1 MAKETKRKPKT
12 PKSARAK
19 QKPAE
24 AATAVATDGVAK
36 KKKKVRVPKTPKGKA
51 AQSGKGKGKGD
62 KDASEKWKHGDW
74 ACAKCGAHNFR
85 GKDTCFRC
93 KYPKANSVKAASAE
107 TAHQYLQSFTT
118 KMDSVQH
125 LWLAKNVYGRDVNDA
140 CFDLFASYVRKV
152 DNKSKL
158 QLLTGAQKA
167 VERASKI
174 VEALKDTPTEV
185 EENGDTPKKAKGK
198 KRKGEEKGMKR
209 RRRKSRKRNQKWRRL
224 RINPRTTRKPQR
236 RRRRRGSREDLVRPW
251 K

>member
-1 MAKETKRKPKT
+1 MAKENKRKPKT

-24 AATAVATDGVAK
+24 AATAIATDGVAK

-51 AQSGKGKGKGD
+51 AKSPGGKKGKGD
-62 KDASEKWKHGDW
+62 KDVAEKWKHGDW

-107 TAHQYLQSFTT
+107 TAHQYMQSFTS

-174 VEALKDTPTEV
+174 VEALKGTPTEV

-198 KRKGEEKGMKR
+198 KRKGEEKGVKKVENEKPKK
-209 RRRKSRKRNQKWRRL
+209 KSKVEKAED
-224 RINPRTTRKPQR
+224 KPKDDKKAAKK
-236 RRRRRGSREDLVRPW
+236 E
-251 K
+251 KKEKEKK

>member
-1 MAKETKRKPKT
+1 MAKENKRKPKT

-36 KKKKVRVPKTPKGKA
+36 KKKVRVPKSPKGKA
-51 AQSGKGKGKGD
+51 AQSPAGKGKGKGD

-198 KRKGEEKGMKR
+198 KRKGEEKGVKKVENEKPKK
-209 RRRKSRKRNQKWRRL
+209 KSKVEKAED
-224 RINPRTTRKPQR
+224 KPKDDKKAAKK
-236 RRRRRGSREDLVRPW
+236 E
-251 K
+251 KKEKKEKK

>member
-1 MAKETKRKPKT
+1 MAKENKRKPKT

-51 AQSGKGKGKGD
+51 AQSPAGKGKGKGD

-185 EENGDTPKKAKGK
+185 EENGDTPKKAKGT
-198 KRKGEEKGMKR
+198 KRKGEEKGMKKAEKEKPKK
-209 RRRKSRKRNQKWRRL
+209 KSKVEKAED
-224 RINPRTTRKPQR
+224 KPKDDKKAAKK
-236 RRRRRGSREDLVRPW
+236 E
-251 K
+251 KKEKKK

>member
-1 MAKETKRKPKT
+1 MAKENKRKPKT

-36 KKKKVRVPKTPKGKA
+36 KKKKVRVPKAPKGKA
-51 AQSGKGKGKGD
+51 AQSPAGKGKGD
-62 KDASEKWKHGDW
+62 KDASDKWKHGDW

-107 TAHQYLQSFTT
+107 TAQQYLQSFTT

-185 EENGDTPKKAKGK
+185 EENGDTPKKAKGL
-198 KRKGEEKGMKR
+198 KRKGEEKGVKKAEKEKPKK
-209 RRRKSRKRNQKWRRL
+209 KSKVEKAED
-224 RINPRTTRKPQR
+224 KPKDDKKAAKK
-236 RRRRRGSREDLVRPW
+236 E
-251 K
+251 KKEKKEKK

>member
-1 MAKETKRKPKT
+1 MAKENKRKPKT

-36 KKKKVRVPKTPKGKA
+36 KKKKVRVPKTPKGKV
-51 AQSGKGKGKGD
+51 AQSPAGKGKGKGD

-198 KRKGEEKGMKR
+198 KRKGEEKGVKKAEKEKPKK
-209 RRRKSRKRNQKWRRL
+209 KSKVEKAED
-224 RINPRTTRKPQR
+224 KPKDDKKAAKK
-236 RRRRRGSREDLVRPW
+236 E
-251 K
+251 KKEKKK

>member
-1 MAKETKRKPKT
+1 MAKENKRKPKT
-12 PKSARAK
+12 PKSAREK

-24 AATAVATDGVAK
+24 AATAIATDGVAK

-51 AQSGKGKGKGD
+51 AKSPAGKKGKGD
-62 KDASEKWKHGDW
+62 KDVAEKWKHGDW

-107 TAHQYLQSFTT
+107 TATAYLGKFT
-118 KMDSVQH
+118 KKVDSVQH

-140 CFDLFASYVRKV
+140 CFDLFATYVGKV

-174 VEALKDTPTEV
+174 VEALKDTPKEV
-185 EENGDTPKKAKGK
+185 EADAPKGAKGK
-198 KRKGEEKGMKR
+198 KRKGETGGKKAEKGKPKKKGKTEENAEE
-209 RRRKSRKRNQKWRRL
+209 KSKE
-224 RINPRTTRKPQR
+224 KPK
-236 RRRRRGSREDLVRPW
+236 E
-251 K
+251 KKEKKEKK

>member
-1 MAKETKRKPKT
+1 MAKENKRKPKT

-36 KKKKVRVPKTPKGKA
+36 KKKKVRVSKTPKGKA
-51 AQSGKGKGKGD
+51 AQSPAGKGKGD
-62 KDASEKWKHGDW
+62 KDASDKWKHGDW

-107 TAHQYLQSFTT
+107 TAHQYMQSFTS

-185 EENGDTPKKAKGK
+185 EENGDTRKKAKGM
-198 KRKGEEKGMKR
+198 KRKGEEKGVKKAEKEKPKK
-209 RRRKSRKRNQKWRRL
+209 KSKVEKAED
-224 RINPRTTRKPQR
+224 KPKDDKKAAKK
-236 RRRRRGSREDLVRPW
+236 E
-251 K
+251 KKEKEKK

>member
-1 MAKETKRKPKT
+1 MAKENKRKPKT

-24 AATAVATDGVAK
+24 AATAIATDGVAK

-51 AQSGKGKGKGD
+51 AKSPAGKKGKGD
-62 KDASEKWKHGDW
+62 KDVAEKWKHGDW

-107 TAHQYLQSFTT
+107 TATAYLGKFT
-118 KMDSVQH
+118 KKVDSVQH

-140 CFDLFASYVRKV
+140 CFDLFATYVGKV

-174 VEALKDTPTEV
+174 VEALNYFKH
-185 EENGDTPKKAKGK
+185 
-198 KRKGEEKGMKR
+198 
-209 RRRKSRKRNQKWRRL
+209 
-224 RINPRTTRKPQR
+224 
-236 RRRRRGSREDLVRPW
+236 
-251 K
+251 

>member
-1 MAKETKRKPKT
+1 MAKENKRKPKT

-51 AQSGKGKGKGD
+51 AQSPAGKGKGKGDKD

-107 TAHQYLQSFTT
+107 TAQQYLQSFTS

-185 EENGDTPKKAKGK
+185 EENGDTPKKAKGT
-198 KRKGEEKGMKR
+198 KRKREEKGVKKAEKEKPKK
-209 RRRKSRKRNQKWRRL
+209 KSKVEKAED
-224 RINPRTTRKPQR
+224 KPKDDKKAAKK
-236 RRRRRGSREDLVRPW
+236 E
-251 K
+251 KKEKKKK